1 MYDWGYLKNSI
12 LAKLD
17 LDEDEATRL
26 NYLERFV
33 YYANEAMT
41 MICSTVKPKRTFY
54 EFEIHRDKYD
64 ENGVLIS
71 ASNVGKSISMP
82 DDFISFGDDRNTID
96 EDIGYSDR
104 IIRELSDEDFEY
116 VGYNKIRC
124 FSEGNYSISYNARWH
139 NFDESDTVLDVPT
152 DILECI
158 PTYVASQCM
167 KIDDEQKAAM
177 LRNEFEILMA
187 RIDDT
192 SYKSTK
198 TFKIGGD
205 W

>member
-71 ASNVGKSISMP
+71 ASNVGKSIAMP
-82 DDFISFGDDRNTID
+82 DDFISFGDDRSTID
-96 EDIGYSDR
+96 EDMGYGDR
-104 IIRELSDEDFEY
+104 LIRE
-116 VGYNKIRC
+116 
-124 FSEGNYSISYNARWH
+124 
-139 NFDESDTVLDVPT
+139 
-152 DILECI
+152 
-158 PTYVASQCM
+158 
-167 KIDDEQKAAM
+167 
-177 LRNEFEILMA
+177 
-187 RIDDT
+187 
-192 SYKSTK
+192 
-198 TFKIGGD
+198 IGRAHV
-205 W
+205 